1 VIDGEDSKGG
11 RLGTLTSA
19 GKRGGSIK
27 PKIIFEL
34 YAEIVDQQELTTAS
48 EAKGKSLQLKNKQA
62 RQEVGHNISAARKA
76 NGAHL
81 FATI

>member
-19 GKRGGSIK
+19 GKRGWSIK

-48 EAKGKSLQLKNKQA
+48 EVKRKSLQLKNKQ
-62 RQEVGHNISAARKA
+62 G
-76 NGAHL
+76 
-81 FATI
+81 